1 MDALR
6 LVERRVALVS
16 ASRAGRP
23 GEPGHAK
30 RVRRRSA
37 KPDRRKIT
45 KTVSLDTR
53 QPRNA
58 SGCAAYRFSGAFQQS
73 LRPGLKLKAR
83 VLMRLAT
90 GQCGDALHEI
100 KQACRRSAL
109 LMQDGLDDFR
119 GLRPGEPAL
128 AQETVAVLVAS
139 GDDPLARGLDAGDE
153 QRR

>member
-1 MDALR
+1 MDAPFLI
-6 LVERRVALVS
+6 ERRGVLVS

-23 GEPGHAK
+23 GEPGRAK

-45 KTVSLDTR
+45 TPAA
-53 QPRNA
+53 QPA
-58 SGCAAYRFSGAFQQS
+58 PDCAAYRFSGAFQQS
-73 LRPGLKLKAR
+73 PRPALKLKAR

-139 GDDPLARGLDAGDE
+139 GDDPLARGLDARDE
-153 QRR
+153 WRR